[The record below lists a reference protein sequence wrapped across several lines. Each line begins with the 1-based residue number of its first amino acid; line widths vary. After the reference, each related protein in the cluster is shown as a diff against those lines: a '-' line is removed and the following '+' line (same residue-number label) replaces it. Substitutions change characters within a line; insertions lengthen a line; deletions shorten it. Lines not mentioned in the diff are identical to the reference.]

1 MAPTRTERN
10 SNYLLIL
17 VCLAQFMVILDV
29 AIVNVA
35 LPSIHDS
42 LGFSQTGLQWVVNA
56 YTLTFAGFLMLGG
69 RACDLFGRRRVF
81 LGGTILFA
89 LASLAC
95 ALADDRTLLVAA
107 RAVQG
112 LGAAVISAASL
123 AIVTTAFEEG
133 HERNRALGVWGAMAG
148 LGGATGVLLG
158 GLLTQG
164 FGWPSIFL
172 INVPIGIMVALAAR
186 REIPADGEP
195 APGRQFD
202 FAGAVLVS
210 AGLTALVYGIVRTDD
225 LGWGSPGVLLPLL
238 GAALILGLFV
248 LVEGR
253 LVRDPL
259 VPLRIFQ
266 IPQLRAASLIIALLF
281 AGVFAMWFF
290 LSLYLQQVLG
300 QDALQAGLSFLPLTI
315 GVAGSSTIVP
325 KLVAR
330 FGVRPVLTAGMLIAA
345 LGLFWLSD
353 LRSGGSYLADVLPG
367 GVLATIGLGSSL
379 VPATIIGVKG
389 VAAAESGLAS
399 GILNTSRLG
408 GGTIGLAALA
418 TLAASHT
425 NSELAGGA
433 GQLAAL
439 SDGYSLAL
447 LLGAAC
453 CLAGAI
459 VAAVLLRE
467 PRAGRPPV
475 GSGRAA
481 EPATDPALHR

>member
-81 LGGTILFA
+81 LGGTVLFA

-123 AIVTTAFEEG
+123 AIVTTAFAEG
-133 HERNRALGVWGAMAG
+133 RERNRALGVWGAMSG

-164 FGWPSIFL
+164 FGWPSIFY
-172 INVPIGIMVALAAR
+172 INVPIGILVALAAR
-186 REIPADGEP
+186 AEIPADEER

-202 FAGAVLVS
+202 FAGAILVS

-225 LGWGSPGVLLPLL
+225 LGWASPGVLLPLL
-238 GAALILGLFV
+238 GAAVILGLFV

-259 VPLRIFQ
+259 IPLEIFRM
-266 IPQLRAASLIIALLF
+266 PQLRAASLIIALLF
-281 AGVFAMWFF
+281 IGVFSMWFF

-315 GVAGSSTIVP
+315 GVAASSTVAP

-330 FGVRPVLTAGMLIAA
+330 FGVRPVLTGGMLLAA
-345 LGLFWLSD
+345 CGLLWLTD
-353 LRSGGSYLADVLPG
+353 LSRDGSYFTDVLPG
-367 GVLATIGLGSSL
+367 GVLATVGLGGSL

-389 VAAAESGLAS
+389 VPAAQSGLAS

-425 NSELAGGA
+425 NSQVAAGT

-439 SDGYSLAL
+439 SDGYSFAL
-447 LLGAAC
+447 LIGAGCCLLGAV
-453 CLAGAI
+453 LAG
-459 VAAVLLRE
+459 VLLRE
-467 PRAGRPPV
+467 PRQ
-475 GSGRAA
+475 A
-481 EPATDPALHR
+481 EPAGDLEPA

>member
-1 MAPTRTERN
+1 MATTRSERN

-81 LGGTILFA
+81 LGGTVLFA
-89 LASLAC
+89 LSSLAC
-95 ALADDRTLLVAA
+95 ALADDRILLVAA

-133 HERNRALGVWGAMAG
+133 RERNRALGVWGAMAG

-158 GLLTQG
+158 GLLTQA
-164 FGWPSIFL
+164 FGWPAIFF
-172 INVPIGIMVALAAR
+172 INVPIGIAVVFAAR
-186 REIPADGEP
+186 KEIPVDEAR

-238 GAALILGLFV
+238 GAAAILGLFV
-248 LVEGR
+248 LVEGK

-259 VPLRIFQ
+259 IPLRIFRM
-266 IPQLRAASLIIALLF
+266 PQLRAASLIIALLF

-315 GVAGSSTIVP
+315 GVASSSTLAP
-325 KLVAR
+325 RLVSR
-330 FGVRPVLTAGMLIAA
+330 FGVRPVLTGGMLLAA
-345 LGLFWLSD
+345 VGLLWLTD
-353 LRSGGSYLADVLPG
+353 LSANGAYFTDVLPG
-367 GVLATIGLGSSL
+367 GVLATLGIGSAL

-389 VAAAESGLAS
+389 VPAAESGLAS

-408 GGTIGLAALA
+408 GGTIGLAALT
-418 TLAASHT
+418 TLAVSHT
-425 NSELAGGA
+425 SAQLAHGS

-439 SDGYSLAL
+439 SDGYSFAL
-447 LLGAAC
+447 LVGAGC
-453 CLAGAI
+453 CLVGAI
-459 VAAVLLRE
+459 VAGLLLRE
-467 PRAGRPPV
+467 PRGAEGAGEL
-475 GSGRAA
+475 
-481 EPATDPALHR
+481 EPA

>member
-1 MAPTRTERN
+1 MPPTRDQRN
-10 SNYLLIL
+10 PNHLLIL

-81 LGGTILFA
+81 LLGTVLFA
-89 LASLAC
+89 LSSLAC
-95 ALADDRTLLVAA
+95 ALADDRTLLVTA

-123 AIVTTAFEEG
+123 AIVTTAFAEG
-133 HERNRALGVWGAMAG
+133 RERNRALGVWGAMAG

-158 GLLTQG
+158 GILTQA
-164 FGWPSIFL
+164 FGWPAIFI
-172 INVPIGIMVALAAR
+172 INVPIGILVALAAR
-186 REIPADGEP
+186 TEIPADGER
-195 APGRQFD
+195 AGGRQFD
-202 FAGAVLVS
+202 FAGAILVS
-210 AGLTALVYGIVRTDD
+210 AGLTALVYGIVRSDD

-248 LVEGR
+248 LVEGH

-259 VPLRIFQ
+259 IPLRIFRMA
-266 IPQLRAASLIIALLF
+266 QLRTASLIIALLF
-281 AGVFAMWFF
+281 AGVFSMWFF
-290 LSLYLQQVLG
+290 ISLYLQQVLG
-300 QDALQAGLSFLPLTI
+300 QDALQAGLSFLPMTI
-315 GVAGSSTIVP
+315 GVASSSTLAP
-325 KLVAR
+325 RLVAR
-330 FGVRPVLTAGMLIAA
+330 FGVRPVLTGGMLLATV
-345 LGLFWLSD
+345 GLFWLTD
-353 LRSGGSYLADVLPG
+353 LSSGGSYFVDVLPG
-367 GVLATIGLGSSL
+367 GVLATLGIGSSL

-389 VAAAESGLAS
+389 VPAAESGLAS

-408 GGTIGLAALA
+408 GGTIGLAALT
-418 TLAASHT
+418 TLAVSHT
-425 NSELAGGA
+425 DSQVAGGA

-447 LLGAAC
+447 LVGAGC
-453 CLAGAI
+453 CLVGAVLAGL
-459 VAAVLLRE
+459 LLRE
-467 PRAGRPPV
+467 PG
-475 GSGRAA
+475 AA
-481 EPATDPALHR
+481 EQPGELEPA

>member
-1 MAPTRTERN
+1 MAPTRSERN

-81 LGGTILFA
+81 LGGTALFA

-95 ALADDRTLLVAA
+95 ALADDRILLVAA

-133 HERNRALGVWGAMAG
+133 RERNRALGVWGAMAG

-164 FGWPSIFL
+164 FGWPAIFF
-172 INVPIGIMVALAAR
+172 INVPIGIAVAFAAR
-186 REIPADGEP
+186 REIPADE
-195 APGRQFD
+195 ARVPGRQFD

-238 GAALILGLFV
+238 GAAVVLALFV

-259 VPLRIFQ
+259 IPLRIFRM
-266 IPQLRAASLIIALLF
+266 PQLRAASLIIALLF

-315 GVAGSSTIVP
+315 GVAASSTLAP
-325 KLVAR
+325 RLVSR
-330 FGVRPVLTAGMLIAA
+330 FGVRPVLTGGMLLAA
-345 LGLFWLSD
+345 VGLLWLTD
-353 LRSGGSYLADVLPG
+353 LSAGGSYFTDVLPG
-367 GVLATIGLGSSL
+367 GVLATLGIGSAL

-389 VAAAESGLAS
+389 VPAAESGLAS
-399 GILNTSRLG
+399 GLLNTSRLG
-408 GGTIGLAALA
+408 GGTIGLAALT
-418 TLAASHT
+418 TLAVSHT
-425 NSELAGGA
+425 SAGLADGS

-439 SDGYSLAL
+439 SDGYSFAL
-447 LLGAAC
+447 MVGAGC
-453 CLAGAI
+453 CLVGAI
-459 VAAVLLRE
+459 VAGLLLRE
-467 PRAGRPPV
+467 PRGAQGAGEL
-475 GSGRAA
+475 
-481 EPATDPALHR
+481 EPA